1 MPSITGLTYA
11 EATAGIAAQFGG
23 YVRTRSTLAVSITA
37 AGAQGSSVTSYRS
50 TLNGTVYTAS
60 SFTSGTLNVAGTNTL
75 TVTVTDSRGRT
86 VTATRTFTVLD
97 YAPPSLTKFS
107 VERCNDDGSTAQMDG
122 TRVRV
127 SVGGSVS
134 SVDSRNTLSCT
145 VYYKTSGAE
154 AWTQA
159 AVITPSSYS
168 INTTNLLLPQ
178 TFDEL
183 SSFDFKVRLQDYF
196 YYVEQTVSVG
206 TKQVMMDFFRD
217 GSGIAFGKVA
227 EQSGKVEFG
236 WPVQLSSPLEVSQGG
251 TGAATGTAA
260 CGNIGAVKKSGD
272 TMTGDL
278 RVQTSLYP
286 SVKLLPTYNGT
297 TNQTVFE
304 GSYIGASSFASW
316 QDSSGSN
323 RRMLEVRNAGYQPDL
338 NNAVLLRTA
347 VNGTWHIYRLFHA
360 GMETPVPIANG
371 GTGANNAKAA
381 LANLGVF
388 YADILPASGVDGQIC
403 LVPV

>member
-1 MPSITGLTYA
+1 M
-11 EATAGIAAQFGG
+11 
-23 YVRTRSTLAVSITA
+23 
-37 AGAQGSSVTSYRS
+37 
-50 TLNGTVYTAS
+50 
-60 SFTSGTLNVAGTNTL
+60 
-75 TVTVTDSRGRT
+75 
-86 VTATRTFTVLD
+86 
-97 YAPPSLTKFS
+97 
-107 VERCNDDGSTAQMDG
+107 
-122 TRVRV
+122 
-127 SVGGSVS
+127 
-134 SVDSRNTLSCT
+134 
-145 VYYKTSGAE
+145 YYKTSGAE

-183 SSFDFKVRLQDYF
+183 SSFDFKVHLQDYF
-196 YYVEQTVSVG
+196 YYVEQTVSVS
-206 TKQVMMDFFRD
+206 TKQVMMDFYRD

-251 TGAATGTAA
+251 TGAASGAAA

-286 SVKLLPTYNGT
+286 SVKLLPTHNGT

-304 GSYIGASSFASW
+304 GSYVGASSFAAW

-381 LANLGVF
+381 LNNLGIF